1 MKACF
6 ILLFTS
12 LLFINLNGQDVTG
25 NLHKSQCIFFRNAIY
40 VSGYE
45 ESDKGLELKITSFND
60 KLKKQ
65 KEVVKDLG
73 KHKAIDFYPPAFD
86 TTHGYLSL
94 VVQRTGNEKT
104 VLLLRYD
111 ANFTLVS
118 SAENTEITRIN
129 SFAAF
134 DNEKLFYK
142 NQLYIVR
149 EAKDSIGKF
158 YFYRYDLRDSSAL
171 FNYNFKWQ
179 FNFDQHNYHRIHPLF
194 ANETHI
200 YLYVICTDG
209 EKKGQ
214 WILIFNTANGSMEK
228 FVKLNKSD
236 NEICFV
242 SNLDVYGSNQDIAI
256 AGVRYPMANVDL
268 KTGKF
273 VMNYQTSKNI
283 NFFFLQIDSSGVTK
297 TRLENFNS
305 VPNEIL
311 KEKELKELLFRCN
324 TLEKTENGFN
334 LNYEC
339 LYKGKDGIFRT
350 YGFLMSNL
358 TTTPENEFK
367 KENDAFLTCYH
378 NEKTT
383 PKGKTGNPQ
392 CKLTTN
398 QYDNDKAFDTD
409 RLFYKNAFMK
419 NFTDVGIKI
428 NSLIKSA
435 YIVSYFD
442 NKKTNTL
449 EFYKNT
455 MKNYVW
461 ETTSLKNT
469 NDYSRFSVF
478 KMNANADLIFI
489 SNKEESGFTLSLTQL

>member
-1 MKACF
+1 MRTCF

-12 LLFINLNGQDVTG
+12 FLFISLNGQEVTG
-25 NLHKSQCIFFRNAIY
+25 NLHKAQCISFKSEIY

-45 ESDKGLELKITSFND
+45 ESDKGLSLKIISFND
-60 KLKKQ
+60 KLEKQ

-73 KHKAIDFYPPAFD
+73 KHKGVDFYPPAFD

-94 VVQRTGNEKT
+94 VIQRTSNEKT
-104 VLLLRYD
+104 ALLLRYD
-111 ANFTLVS
+111 ANLTLVS
-118 SAENTEITRIN
+118 SAENAEIARIN

-134 DNEKLFYK
+134 DNEKLYYK
-142 NQLYIVR
+142 DQLYVVR
-149 EAKDSIGKF
+149 EAKDSAGKF
-158 YFYRYDLRDSSAL
+158 YFYRYDLRDSSVL

-194 ANETHI
+194 VNDTHI

-209 EKKGQ
+209 DKKGQ
-214 WILIFNTANGSMEK
+214 WILIFNTSSGSMEK
-228 FVKLNKSD
+228 SIKLNKSD
-236 NEICFV
+236 NEICLV
-242 SNLDVYGSNQDIAI
+242 SKLDVYGSNEDIAI
-256 AGVRYPMANVDL
+256 AGVKYPAANVDL

-273 VMNYQTSKNI
+273 AMNYQTSKSI
-283 NFFFLQIDSSGVTK
+283 NSFFLQIDSSGVTK

-305 VPNEIL
+305 IPNEIL
-311 KEKELKELLFRCN
+311 KEKELKELIFRCN
-324 TLEKTENGFN
+324 TLEKTETGFN

-339 LYKGKDGIFRT
+339 LYKGNDGIYRT
-350 YGFLMSNL
+350 YGFLL
-358 TTTPENEFK
+358 TKLTATPENEFK

-409 RLFYKNAFMK
+409 RLFYKNAFVK
-419 NFTDVGIKI
+419 NFTEAGMKI
-428 NSLIKSA
+428 NSATKTA
-435 YIVSYFD
+435 CIVSYFD

-449 EFYKNT
+449 ELYKNT
-455 MKNYVW
+455 MKNYTW
-461 ETTSLKNT
+461 ETTPLKNT
-469 NDYSRFSVF
+469 NDYNRFSVF
-478 KMNANADLIFI
+478 KMNANAVLIFI
-489 SNKEESGFTLSLTQL
+489 SNKEESGFTLSITEF